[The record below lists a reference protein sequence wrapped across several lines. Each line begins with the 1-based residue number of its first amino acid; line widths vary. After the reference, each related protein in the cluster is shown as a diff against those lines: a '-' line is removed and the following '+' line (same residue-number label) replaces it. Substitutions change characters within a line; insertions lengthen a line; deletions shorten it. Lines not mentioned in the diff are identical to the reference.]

1 MIKTIKNLSSKFL
14 ILIIALSFA
23 VWGIGDIFMPNSN
36 NPTIAKVGN
45 SEIKLNEFQLDYQL
59 IIDRLRQSSDQ
70 PITDDLL
77 KALGLH
83 QNVINNLITKK
94 YLASLSKDLQ
104 INVSENY
111 VKKAIVNNPLFNDQL
126 GVFNKDYFNFYLNR
140 NNLKENDIYK
150 ITKEA
155 LSNDLIVQSIT
166 HSEFIP
172 EKLAINLLKNR
183 DTVRNAKI
191 FTFNTSSMIIS
202 NANYSDEKI
211 REKYDREKNNFLDPE
226 TRDIKLVTFFYNS
239 EKNNTKISDQEIET
253 FYNEN
258 KNLYKTEETRDF
270 FTVQFKT
277 KNEIEEFIKSYTNQ
291 NEFLDSL
298 KKYDKKE
305 ENSFMENIK
314 RDDLDQKSADVIFNL
329 DINQTSEIVKTSFGF
344 KVFLLKNI
352 NKSKENSFTEM
363 KEKIKL
369 DILSEKTNEKLYNS
383 ANTFYERFLQSRNFD
398 NSLENL
404 NVDIKE
410 FTSVGL
416 KNIKNI
422 EILESL
428 GLDESKISAVIF
440 NLKNNDISEVIEDEN
455 NNLHYIYLSN
465 INSAKVKDFNLVRE
479 QIVNLLYDEERN
491 KKAKDLAIEFKKNF
505 KIKNYENNYKNKFF
519 NLNVSEW
526 VTLDDRLGSEIPL
539 KIKESMFLNKLN
551 NLSDIIYV
559 GPSEYSLVLPLEQS
573 RDELK
578 DTQKNQIDTILLE
591 LNNSIESDINN
602 ALINDLS
609 KLYKSD
615 INQKFL
621 DSFK

>member
-140 NNLKENDIYK
+140 NNLKENDIYR

-172 EKLAINLLKNR
+172 QKLATNLLKNR
-183 DTVRNAKI
+183 DTVRKAKI

-202 NANYSDEKI
+202 NANYSEERI
-211 REKYDREKNNFLDPE
+211 REKYEKEKNNFLDPE

-329 DINQTSEIVKTSFGF
+329 DINQTSEIVKTSFGY

-352 NKSKENSFTEM
+352 NKPKQNSLMEM

-369 DILSEKTNEKLYNS
+369 DILSEKTNEKLYNN
-383 ANTFYERFLQSRNFD
+383 ANIFYERFLQSRNFD
-398 NSLENL
+398 SSIENL
-404 NVDIKE
+404 KVDIKD
-410 FTSVGL
+410 FANVGL
-416 KNIKNI
+416 KNISNI
-422 EILESL
+422 DILKSL

-440 NLKNNDISEVIEDEN
+440 NLENNDISEVIEDEN

-465 INSAKVKDFNLVRE
+465 INSAKEKDFNLVRE
-479 QIVNLLYDEERN
+479 QIVNLLYDEERD
-491 KKAKDLAIEFKKNF
+491 KKAKDLAVEFKKNF
-505 KIKNYENNYKNKFF
+505 KLKNYENNYKNKFF
-519 NLNVSEW
+519 NLKVSEW

-539 KIKESMFLNKLN
+539 KIKKSIFLNKLN

-559 GPSEYSLVLPLEQS
+559 GPSEYALVLPLKQS

-578 DTQKNQIDTILLE
+578 DEQKNQIDTILLE

-609 KLYKSD
+609 KLYKSN

-621 DSFK
+621 DSF

>member
-14 ILIIALSFA
+14 ILIISLSFA

-36 NPTIAKVGN
+36 NPTIAKVGT

-59 IIDRLRQSSDQ
+59 IIDRLRQSNDQ

-83 QNVINNLITKK
+83 QNVIDNLITKK
-94 YLASLSKDLQ
+94 YLASLSKGLQ
-104 INVSENY
+104 INISENY

-140 NNLKENDIYK
+140 NNLKENDIYR

-155 LSNDLIVQSIT
+155 LGNDLIVQSIL

-172 EKLAINLLKNR
+172 QKLATNLLKNR

-202 NANYSDEKI
+202 NANYSEERI
-211 REKYDREKNNFLDPE
+211 REKYDKEKNNFLDPE

-270 FTVQFKT
+270 YTVQFKT

-305 ENSFMENIK
+305 ENSFMEDIK
-314 RDDLDQKSADVIFNL
+314 RDDLDQKSADIIFNL
-329 DINQTSEIVKTSFGF
+329 DINQTSEVVKTSFGF

-352 NKSKENSFTEM
+352 NKSRENSFIEM

-369 DILSEKTNEKLYNS
+369 DILLEKTNEKLYNS
-383 ANTFYERFLQSRNFD
+383 ANIFYERFLQSRNFD
-398 NSLENL
+398 NSLKNL
-404 NVDIKE
+404 KVDIKE
-410 FTSVGL
+410 FSGVGL
-416 KNIKNI
+416 KNINNI
-422 EILESL
+422 DILKSL

-479 QIVNLLYDEERN
+479 QIVNLLYDAERD
-491 KKAKDLAIEFKKNF
+491 KKAKDLAIEFKNNF
-505 KIKNYENNYKNKFF
+505 IIKNYENNYKNKFF
-519 NLNVSEW
+519 NLKVSDW
-526 VTLDDRLGSEIPL
+526 ITLDDRLGSEIPL
-539 KIKESMFLNKLN
+539 KIKESIFLNKLN

-559 GPSEYSLVLPLEQS
+559 GPSEYALVLPLKQS

-609 KLYKSD
+609 KLYKSN

-621 DSFK
+621 DSF

>member
-1 MIKTIKNLSSKFL
+1 
-14 ILIIALSFA
+14 
-23 VWGIGDIFMPNSN
+23 MPNSN

-83 QNVINNLITKK
+83 QNVIDNLITKK
-94 YLASLSKDLQ
+94 YLTQLSKGLQ
-104 INVSENY
+104 INISENY

-140 NNLKENDIYK
+140 NNLKENDIYR

-172 EKLAINLLKNR
+172 QNLAINLLKNR
-183 DTVRNAKI
+183 DTVRKAKI

-202 NANYSDEKI
+202 NANYSDETI
-211 REKYDREKNNFLDPE
+211 REKYDKEKNNFLDPE

-239 EKNNTKISDQEIET
+239 EKNNIKISDQEIET
-253 FYNEN
+253 FYNDN
-258 KNLYKTEETRDF
+258 INLYKTEETRDF

-277 KNEIEEFIKSYTNQ
+277 KNEIEDFVKSYTNQ
-291 NEFLDSL
+291 NEFLNSL

-305 ENSFMENIK
+305 ENSLMENIK
-314 RDDLDQKSADVIFNL
+314 RDDLDQKSGDIIFNL

-352 NKSKENSFTEM
+352 NKPKQNSLMEM

-404 NVDIKE
+404 KVDIKD

-416 KNIKNI
+416 KDINNINI
-422 EILESL
+422 LKSL

-440 NLKNNDISEVIEDEN
+440 NLKNNDISEVIEDED
-455 NNLHYIYLSN
+455 NNLHYIYLNN

-479 QIVNLLYDEERN
+479 QIVNLLYDEERD
-491 KKAKDLAIEFKKNF
+491 KKAKDLAIEFKNNF

-526 VTLDDRLGSEIPL
+526 VTLDDRLGSELPL
-539 KIKESMFLNKLN
+539 KIKESIFINKLN
-551 NLSDIIYV
+551 NLSDVIYV
-559 GPSEYSLVLPLEQS
+559 GPSEYALVLPLKQS

-578 DTQKNQIDTILLE
+578 DEQKNQIDTILLE

-609 KLYKSD
+609 KLYKSN

-621 DSFK
+621 DSF